1 MSAEEA
7 EDKHAALVHSKKHIE
22 LVKGISSKKFDSRRN
37 SIAMKFNSIYFNK
50 GSTEAAYLAAGSVI
64 EVAERVAEGDLD
76 SAFAVVRPPGHHAE
90 VDQPM
95 GFCLFNNVAIATNF
109 ILNERADLGIKKI
122 LIVDWD
128 VHHGNGTQKMFY
140 KDPRVLFFSVHR
152 HEYGSFYPAGDDGSY
167 IMVGEGPGA
176 GYNINVPW
184 QNGRCGDAD
193 YLAVWEH
200 VLIPV
205 AKEFNPDLIF
215 VSAGFD
221 AAINDPLGGC
231 RVTPDGYA
239 VMLKQLMEFA
249 NGKIVMALE
258 GGYNLDSLANS
269 ALSCVQVLLN
279 EGPVIICSE
288 AYPFESSWRVIQT
301 VREIFSAFWPSL
313 AEKLPENL
321 TRRKTPQI
329 QILSSDSEDE
339 HESAL
344 QVVSE
349 DLEKVLQPLSSLTLK
364 DDVHKI
370 MVPPS
375 WRDELSRIDI
385 WYAAYGSNMSK
396 DRFLCYV
403 QGGQA
408 EGMRIPYAGS
418 ADKSPPKDIL
428 WMTFPH
434 RLFFGRDF
442 SATWGPGGVAFLHP
456 ESNIQEKSYLCLYR
470 ITLEQFNDVCL
481 QENAMDI
488 DTSSPLFDLT
498 SLQSIE
504 SKKQVSVETGIK
516 RWYDN
521 VVYLGKEKD
530 VPILTMTCSLS
541 DVDGYKSGKLPI
553 YAPCKGYAD
562 TLVRGLVQGGKL
574 SEEEAVSYIQE
585 ATIKPL

>member
-1 MSAEEA
+1 MESNIESNGNIDVTAPKKRVGLIYDERICVIMSAEEA

-64 EVAERVAEGDLD
+64 EAAERVAEGDLD

-109 ILNERADLGIKKI
+109 LLNERADLGIKKI

-279 EGPVIICSE
+279 EGP
-288 AYPFESSWRVIQT
+288 
-301 VREIFSAFWPSL
+301 
-313 AEKLPENL
+313 
-321 TRRKTPQI
+321 
-329 QILSSDSEDE
+329 
-339 HESAL
+339 
-344 QVVSE
+344 
-349 DLEKVLQPLSSLTLK
+349 
-364 DDVHKI
+364 I

-418 ADKSPPKDIL
+418 ADKSPPKEIL

-442 SATWGPGGVAFLHP
+442 TATWGPGGVAFLHP

-504 SKKQVSVETGIK
+504 SKKQISVETGIK

-521 VVYLGKEKD
+521 VVYLGKKKD